1 MFFPVELF
9 AGKEVACD
17 LDAHSLLPMK
27 CRFVATGL
35 VRHLYGNIQ
44 LWGLCS
50 GCNQGFESFHFSSYS
65 QEAYT
70 RSQTL
75 VSNSRLHLEKGHGKN
90 KTPACASQ

>member
-9 AGKEVACD
+9 AGKEAARVMD
-17 LDAHSLLPMK
+17 PRSLLPMK

-44 LWGLCS
+44 LWGLCT
-50 GCNQGFESFHFSSYS
+50 GCNRGLQSFHFSSYR

-75 VSNSRLHLEKGHGKN
+75 VSNSRLHLGKGHGKN
-90 KTPACASQ
+90 KTPAHTSQ